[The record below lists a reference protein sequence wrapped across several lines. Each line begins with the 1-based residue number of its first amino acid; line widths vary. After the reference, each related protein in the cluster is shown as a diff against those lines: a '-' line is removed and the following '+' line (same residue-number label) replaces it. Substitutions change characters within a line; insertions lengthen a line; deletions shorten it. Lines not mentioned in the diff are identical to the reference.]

1 VREEG
6 TQRKTL
12 AIGTPEMK
20 LNRLAVSTCGLM
32 FILASAA
39 SAAGAGG
46 LPAGVQQ
53 KVGQTVG
60 AWVTSGNADAA
71 GAAIADLCAANP
83 GIAIDIVA
91 YAGEKAAKS
100 SAPQQCLVSKSDC
113 PALEDL
119 LGVLYE
125 HAINV
130 SGGSPVVTV
139 PVKKP
144 DKDNNQ
150 AGDGDPRSPCQ
161 ISGTCG
167 GEGPSV
173 SETGI

>member
-1 VREEG
+1 
-6 TQRKTL
+6 
-12 AIGTPEMK
+12 
-20 LNRLAVSTCGLM
+20 M
-32 FILASAA
+32 FVLASVA
-39 SAAGAGG
+39 SAAGGGG

-60 AWVTSGNADAA
+60 AWVTSGNA

-100 SAPQQCLVSKSDC
+100 PTPQQCLVSNSDC

-119 LGVLYE
+119 LAVLYE
-125 HAINV
+125 HAIDV

-144 DKDNNQ
+144 DPVNNQ

-167 GEGPSV
+167 GEGPPV